1 MKEKI
6 IIGRDYWPS
15 QTLRR
20 MPSGWQLEEAKRK
33 ESRIDQAVFIFCVS
47 AFVAFYAFNIYRA
60 FN

>member
-20 MPSGWQLEEAKRK
+20 MPSGWQLSEAKRRGEK
-33 ESRIDQAVFIFCVS
+33 NNR
-47 AFVAFYAFNIYRA
+47 FVWWACSIMFATFYLYSICRA
-60 FN
+60 F